1 MKANAM
7 TNKPTL
13 KTTPHELA
21 PPATGILVTLR
32 YLLRTMRPKQWIKNI
47 FVFTAL
53 AFSEER
59 LWLQAEPVLHTLAG
73 FALFCM
79 AASAIYLI
87 NDLVDMEKDRAHPRK
102 RHRPLASGVLSPKV
116 AWVAAVV
123 LILAALPLAYLLDP
137 DGGFL
142 LVLLT
147 YVVVQGVLYSY
158 YLKNVVILD
167 ILVIAAGFI
176 LRAIAGA
183 VILDIPITSW
193 LLVCMGLLAVFLG
206 VAKRRHELVLLDAG
220 AGEHRRILAEYSIP
234 MLDQMMAIVT
244 ASIIMAYS
252 MATFSAPAVPHD
264 PFPVLMTTIPFII
277 YGIFRYLYLIYQQ
290 DGGGTPEEMLLKDR
304 PLAINFM
311 LWGVLVLL
319 LLYFFRPA

>member
-1 MKANAM
+1 M
-7 TNKPTL
+7 THKPSFE
-13 KTTPHELA
+13 TTPHELA
-21 PPATGILVTLR
+21 PPATGLLATLR
-32 YLLRTMRPKQWIKNI
+32 ALLRTMRPKQWIKNI

-87 NDLVDMEKDRAHPRK
+87 NDLVDIEKDRAHPRK

-116 AWVAAVV
+116 AWAAAAV

-176 LRAIAGA
+176 LRAIGGA

-252 MATFSAPAVPHD
+252 MATFSAPAVPHE

-304 PLAINFM
+304 PLAINFV

-319 LLYFFRPA
+319 ILYFFRPA

>member
-1 MKANAM
+1 M

>member
-1 MKANAM
+1 M

-13 KTTPHELA
+13 NTTPHELA
-21 PPATGILVTLR
+21 PPATGILATLR

-176 LRAIAGA
+176 LRAIGGA

-304 PLAINFM
+304 PLAINFI